1 VQTALNSDLW
11 RRIGWIAG
19 GVILALAALWL
30 ARHIPRTL
38 SIFVI
43 AAFIAFGV
51 QPIAGR
57 LERRMP
63 KPLAISIVFLGL
75 LVVIAI
81 FLVIVIPLTI
91 DQTQLLAANIPS
103 FARTGQTWLIE
114 IERSVDQH
122 LPTLKL
128 TSYGFDVSKV
138 GATQTSAIISGVVAS
153 LGAIAIN
160 TATGFFIA
168 FSAIILSF
176 FFLLNDT
183 QIVEGFASMFPT
195 RKRET
200 ARKLAAEVTQL
211 FGSYISGQVVVSAIT
226 GAVIAIVTAILGFKF
241 SLIIGLISAVAY
253 AIPIIGM
260 LIAQIIA
267 LPMSAPQGL
276 WMVIWVQVV
285 MFGMARISDNVLVPK
300 IMGQSVGVSP
310 MGAMFAVF
318 AGGELFGIP
327 GLILGIP
334 VAALIKILWRYF
346 MGPWI
351 AAQLEKAQG
360 S

>member
-1 VQTALNSDLW
+1 MNAALW
-11 RRIGWIAG
+11 RRIGIAV
-19 GVILALAALWL
+19 GVVAVLLLALWL
-30 ARHIPRTL
+30 VRHIPKTIA
-38 SIFVI
+38 IFVI

-51 QPIAGR
+51 QPIAAR

-75 LVVIAI
+75 MIVVAL

-91 DQTQLLAANIPS
+91 SQTQLLASNLPSYATTAQAWVLSAEASLEQHFPTMKIPAAELN
-103 FARTGQTWLIE
+103 FG
-114 IERSVDQH
+114 
-122 LPTLKL
+122 KL
-128 TSYGFDVSKV
+128 GASQISTVVTTTVS
-138 GATQTSAIISGVVAS
+138 S
-153 LGAIAIN
+153 LGAIALN

-183 QIVEGFASMFPT
+183 QIAEGFASMFPP
-195 RKRET
+195 KRRDT
-200 ARKLAAEVTQL
+200 ARKLAAEVTAL
-211 FGSYISGQVVVSAIT
+211 FSNYISGQVIVSAIT
-226 GAVIAIVTAILGFKF
+226 GAVITIGTAVIGFKF
-241 SLIIGLISAVAY
+241 SLIIGIISGVAY
-253 AIPIIGM
+253 AIPVVGM
-260 LIAQIIA
+260 LIAELIA
-267 LPMSAPQGL
+267 LPMCAPQGL
-276 WMVIWVQVV
+276 WMIVWVQVV

-310 MGAMFAVF
+310 IGAMFAVF

-346 MGPWI
+346 MAPWI
-351 AAQLEKAQG
+351 AAAQEKG
-360 S
+360 